1 MVGESTDHIKIARA
15 DFVESCNASG
25 EKALLVGNMESE
37 SLTDLDVCSNTGR
50 EIIVSTWIAVGLLR
64 PEFIAEHGVK
74 I

>member
-25 EKALLVGNMESE
+25 EKALLVGNVESE
-37 SLTDLDVCSNTGR
+37 SLTDIDVCSNTGG
-50 EIIVSTWIAVGLLR
+50 EIIVSTWIAVGFLR